1 MSKRVK
7 RGFTLIEL
15 LVVIAIIAILIA
27 LLLPAVQQAREAAR
41 RAQCKNNLKQIG
53 LAIHN
58 YHEVGGAFP
67 AGVINAAW
75 TVPPSN
81 QLAWST
87 LILPHLDQGPL
98 YKKFVTEF
106 PLVTN
111 TVVAPNAPLAAEI
124 LTAYRCPSDTGPD
137 QIAGINVPLYGTS
150 NYVGNYGVGSPSDAL
165 ACNSA
170 NTANPDYCQGIF
182 GQNTKVRFRDIKD
195 GASNVFFVGERKMG
209 RTCGMFSATSGVSA
223 NPSITLAPH
232 AGNFCT
238 VWAGIDSDLEFA
250 MIVGSVSPGVP
261 VKATYPGQT
270 PDLMPGITIKI
281 NSKTDG
287 PNSSSGAVLAQDD
300 TTFGFNSYHTGGAH
314 FLLGD
319 GTVKFI
325 TENIDEVTYQSV
337 ALRSDGATVGAF

>member
-41 RAQCKNNLKQIG
+41 RSQCKNNLKQIG

-67 AGVINAAW
+67 AGVINADW
-75 TVPPSN
+75 TGTPTN

-98 YKKFVTEF
+98 YKRFLTEN
-106 PLVTN
+106 PLAL
-111 TVVAPNAPLAAEI
+111 APNAPLAAEI

-137 QIAGINVPLYGTS
+137 QIAGNTIPLYGTT

-165 ACNSA
+165 ACASG
-170 NTANPDYCQGIF
+170 TANLPDFCQGMF
-182 GQNTKVRFRDIKD
+182 GQNTKVRFRDVKD
-195 GASNVFFVGERKMG
+195 GTSNVFFVGERKMG
-209 RTCGMFSATSGVSA
+209 RTCGMFADTVSLSA
-223 NPSITLAPH
+223 NGSALAAH
-232 AGNFCT
+232 AGNFCS
-238 VWAGIDSDLEFA
+238 VWAGIDTDADFA
-250 MIVGSVSPGVP
+250 MVVGTVSPGTP
-261 VKATYPGQT
+261 VKASYPGQT
-270 PDLMPGITIKI
+270 PNLMPGITIKI
-281 NSKTDG
+281 NAKTDG
-287 PNSSSGAVLAQDD
+287 ANNSSGATLAQDD
-300 TTFGFNSYHTGGAH
+300 TTFGFNSHHTGGAH

-325 TENIDEVTYQSV
+325 TENIDETTYQSV
-337 ALRSDGATVGAF
+337 ALRSDGATVGQF